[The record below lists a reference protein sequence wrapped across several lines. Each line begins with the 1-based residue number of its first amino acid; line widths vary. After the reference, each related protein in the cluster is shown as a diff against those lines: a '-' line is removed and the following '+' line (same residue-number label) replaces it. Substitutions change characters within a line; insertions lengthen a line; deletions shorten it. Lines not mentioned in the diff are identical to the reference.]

1 MQVWLSH
8 VPADLSMAPSFNT
21 HQFGS
26 NSSPSM
32 TKQLKEDLG
41 KAWEPP
47 KQGEKRNRAQPA
59 RLSESNI
66 KFSPQP
72 SPTTSIR
79 RDPAKELRKPYDS
92 PKKLVPPTRKREPS
106 PEIVLTMSTNK
117 SNRRVKNKKISRPFI
132 IGTTAHKLTPLELK
146 NPKNQPNATSGW
158 TVYVRPVPNGP
169 AITPWLKKV
178 TFILHETFPNSS
190 RTVENVNPATGGFEL
205 EETAYGG
212 FYINV
217 KLYFQSY
224 AGEKW
229 QQRVIYLHLDPFDSG
244 LPVKPGEETQSQRQI
259 RENKIVSEVVE
270 FIEFNEPTDQLW
282 DQLTSDAQWDYLKP
296 QPGQRGKGKGRASMG
311 SADAR
316 AAGPLDITSLSATDL
331 PARGPEGQL
340 WSKEAEDLI
349 IAQLEKAGDEADKAF
364 EQTMERSKDI
374 NNLLNTLKEGAAIDD
389 KLKELFESIPP
400 RKK

>member
-1 MQVWLSH
+1 MVAS
-8 VPADLSMAPSFNT
+8 SNT
-21 HQFGS
+21 YQS
-26 NSSPSM
+26 EAESPPSM
-32 TKQLKEDLG
+32 TKQLKENLG

-47 KQGEKRNRAQPA
+47 KQGEKRSRAQPA

-66 KFSPQP
+66 NFSPQP
-72 SPTTSIR
+72 SPAPTPTTSLR
-79 RDPAKELRKPYDS
+79 RDSTKEVRKPFDS
-92 PKKLVPPTRKREPS
+92 PKKFEPPSRKREQS

-117 SNRRVKNKKISRPFI
+117 SNRRVKNKRISRPFI

-212 FYINV
+212 FFINI

-229 QQRVIYLHLDPFDSG
+229 QQRQVYLFLEPFDSG

-259 RENKIVSEVVE
+259 RENKIVSETVE

-282 DQLTSDAQWDYLKP
+282 DQLTSDTQWDYLKP
-296 QPGQRGKGKGRASMG
+296 QAGQRGKGKGRASMG
-311 SADAR
+311 NTDVR
-316 AAGPLDITSLSATDL
+316 AARPLDVSSLNATEL

-349 IAQLEKAGDEADKAF
+349 VAQMEMAGEEADKALAK
-364 EQTMERSKDI
+364 TMERSKDL
-374 NNLLNTLKEGAAIDD
+374 NNLLNTLKEGAAIDE
-389 KLKELFESIPP
+389 KLKELFETIPP
-400 RKK
+400 RKR